1 MATPH
6 IEAEK
11 GAIAEKILLPGD
23 PLRAKFIAETYLTDA
38 VCFNRVR
45 NMLGYT
51 GLYHGERVSVMGT
64 GMGMPSLSIYAHE
77 LIHAYGV
84 KNLIRVGSAGAM
96 REDLHLYDLVLA
108 QGACTDSR
116 IAFPY
121 ALNGTYSAIAS
132 WNLLSRA
139 AKAADAQGKTVHVG
153 NVFSTDVFY
162 NPLNSSEAH
171 WKKWANMGC
180 LAVEME
186 TYALYA
192 LAASAGVDALGIL
205 TISDSLVSGKETTS
219 EERQNSFHAMME
231 IALAV

>member
-1 MATPH
+1 MDNP
-6 IEAEK
+6 
-11 GAIAEKILLPGD
+11 
-23 PLRAKFIAETYLTDA
+23 

-51 GLYHGERVSVMGT
+51 GTYHGQRVSVMGT
-64 GMGMPSLSIYAHE
+64 GMGMPSLSIYVHE
-77 LIHAYGV
+77 LIHEYGV
-84 KNLIRVGSAGAM
+84 KRLIRVGSAGAM
-96 REDLHLYDLVLA
+96 RKDLHLYDLVLA

-121 ALNGTYSAIAS
+121 ALNGTYSAISS
-132 WNLLSRA
+132 WTLLSRA
-139 AKAADAQGKTVHVG
+139 AKAAEEQGKAVHVG

-162 NPLNSSEAH
+162 NPLNVQEAH
-171 WKKWANMGC
+171 WKKWAEMGC

-192 LAASAGVDALGIL
+192 LAASAGVDALGIM
-205 TISDSLVSGKETTS
+205 TISDSLVSGQETTAQ
-219 EERQNSFHAMME
+219 ERQNSFHAMME